1 VILTGSAERDALIE
15 SAHRLIA
22 DRYDST
28 GYADRLRAAET
39 FDQQKWADIAEL
51 GWLATAVSEENG
63 GLDLGYSLLSDLTQA
78 LAPGLLLE
86 PFLSQVGLGVPLL
99 DLALPERQKDT
110 VLGRLLSGQEI
121 VAFAHHET
129 RTGEY
134 FNEAV
139 GSTFV
144 HQDESFILNGCKAVV
159 VDGAI
164 ADQLIISCIAPGT
177 SDVNLFLLP
186 ASSTGIST
194 TRYRSF
200 DGRNVADIE
209 FTGVKVPLSARLQ
222 YSVPMTEVINEVL
235 GLYALLIASESFGI
249 MQTLLKLTHRY
260 LNEREQFGTK
270 IGNFQALQHRL
281 ADMLLATVRTESL
294 LTLARHQCAELGP
307 SGAAAMISALKY
319 QTGIAGAYIAQESI
333 QMHGAI
339 GMTDEFIV
347 GHFLKRLTANDFM
360 AGNADEHLSKFIEQR
375 GMY

>member
-1 VILTGSAERDALIE
+1 MILTGSEERDALIE

-28 GYADRLRAAET
+28 GYAERLRTAET

-63 GLDLGYSLLSDLTQA
+63 GLDLGYSLLSDLAQA

-110 VLGRLLSGQEI
+110 VLGRLLSGQEV

-129 RTGEY
+129 RAGEY
-134 FNEAV
+134 FNEAI

-177 SDVNLFLLP
+177 GSVNLFLLP

-194 TRYRSF
+194 NHYRSF

-209 FTGVKVPLSARLQ
+209 FIEVKVPLTARLQ
-222 YSVPMTEVINEVL
+222 YSVPIAEVINEVL

-307 SGAAAMISALKY
+307 SGATAMISALKY
-319 QTGIAGAYIAQESI
+319 QTGIAGSYVAQESI

-347 GHFLKRLTANDFM
+347 GHYLKRLTANDFM
-360 AGNADEHLSKFIEQR
+360 AGNADEHLSKFVEQR